1 MSAWGGAQQAAQ
13 SVLLKKWAI
22 GRSARS
28 NRLISSPQ
36 TMNFAFMFF
45 SLLVS
50 LTHWVLAQQSL
61 EAAQHAALM
70 SVYDGLGSSA
80 LREHLPTQKNSHFF
94 VVRFLQDALDCVP
107 AIQFIVQL

>member
-45 SLLVS
+45 SLLVR

-80 LREHLPTQKNSHFF
+80 LREHLPTEIHIVLLCVFC
-94 VVRFLQDALDCVP
+94 RMHCVP